1 MSGHEQER
9 LSAYLDDALSPGER
23 AQVAAHLDACA
34 ECAARL
40 AELAAVDGAVA
51 SLPYQAPPGYFEALP
66 ARVRARLGPRATAR
80 RLPVWTWAA
89 AAALLLAVVTPLTLL
104 TRPDGGSG
112 AAARG
117 IPAAAPP
124 TLAAPQASSESAAR
138 KMERNEPK
146 GEALPQRPMLASPVP
161 KKRESGFASAPSEAD
176 ASVAQQKAA
185 PAAAPGAP
193 PAPALAAREEKRR
206 AVRAAAMS
214 EAVTSERR
222 NQAKASG
229 DRTASPE
236 GSRDAAAASGL
247 DEPRLTRGRF
257 AGGVGGSVSPTLVA
271 AEADWRRLDAARP
284 HTPAE
289 WRRLREDW
297 RRFVAR
303 DPAGPQADEARVRIV
318 EAGREAWRASS
329 EAADEAVFRKDAA
342 DYLERDDAAQKERV
356 RELLR

>member
-1 MSGHEQER
+1 MSGHEHAR

-40 AELAAVDGAVA
+40 AELAAVDAAVA
-51 SLPYQAPPGYFEALP
+51 SLPYQAPPGYFEAFP
-66 ARVRARLGPRATAR
+66 ARVRARLGPRAAAR

-138 KMERNEPK
+138 ETGRNQPK
-146 GEALPQRPMLASPVP
+146 AEALPRRPVLASPVP

-176 ASVAQQKAA
+176 ASVAQQPAA
-185 PAAAPGAP
+185 PAAAPVVP
-193 PAPALAAREEKRR
+193 PAPALAAREEEAAGLSDP
-206 AVRAAAMS
+206 AVA
-214 EAVTSERR
+214 SERR

-229 DRTASPE
+229 DRRAAPE
-236 GSRDAAAASGL
+236 GSRDAAAASAL

-257 AGGVGGSVSPTLVA
+257 AGGVGGSVASPTLVA
-271 AEADWRRLDAARP
+271 AEAEWRRLDAARP

-329 EAADEAVFRKDAA
+329 DPADEASFRKDAA

-356 RELLR
+356 RGLLR